1 MARRL
6 AAALAIAALGA
17 IAAGC
22 AFDSPI
28 VVQFSGTSPVVVSE
42 SLAPEQIPHR
52 VRGVT
57 TRPGRVVRV
66 DCSTTILYDIR
77 EATGT
82 AVLAQTF
89 SVHLHTR
96 RLRRGTAYEIDCAG
110 PLLVELPT
118 DASNVRTTAATAAGV
133 VVELPVQAP
142 LASVPLP
149 FGKRLRAEPRMQL
162 ALVRWPRALPGGD
175 YRVEL
180 AFELPEARPIREKAL
195 ATASVA
201 CGSSRYLQPILPPVT
216 RMARVPARTI
226 RPSADPIALPLPRVA
241 PGISSHAEATRTLS
255 CGR

>member
-6 AAALAIAALGA
+6 AAALTIAAVGA
-17 IAAGC
+17 TAGGC

-28 VVQFSGTSPVVVSE
+28 VVRFSGASPVVVSE
-42 SLAPEQIPHR
+42 SLGPQQILHR

-57 TRPGRVVRV
+57 ARAGRVVRN
-66 DCSTTILYDIR
+66 DCSTTILYDVK

-89 SVHLHTR
+89 SVHLRTR
-96 RLRRGTAYEIDCAG
+96 RLPRRTAYEIDCAG

-118 DASNVRTTAATAAGV
+118 DASSIRATAATAAGIE
-133 VVELPVQAP
+133 VELPVQAP
-142 LASVPLP
+142 LQSVPLP
-149 FGKRLRAEPRMQL
+149 FGKRLRAEPQMQL
-162 ALVRWPRALPGGD
+162 ALVRWPRTLPGGD

-180 AFELPEARPIREKAL
+180 GFELPEARAIREKAIL
-195 ATASVA
+195 TASVA
-201 CGSSRYLQPILPPVT
+201 CGNSRYLQPILPPVA
-216 RMARVPARTI
+216 RMARVPALTF

-241 PGISSHAEATRTLS
+241 PGIESYAETSRTLS